1 MRLKGGNLWA
11 GYLTPYEKFVYA
23 VEVGQRY
30 LMENTTLGIPA
41 LIQSE
46 GKRCMPTTYAQH
58 LRVASGLHGFTN
70 QGTIFPSPIGL
81 AATFNEELVKQV
93 ANVTALEGE
102 ALGIN
107 HFFAPVLDLAREL
120 RWGRVE
126 ETFGEDP
133 FLTGEIGRA
142 FVTGMQSGKRRGA
155 GPNAI
160 ARAAATCKHFAAFGS
175 PQGGL

>member
-1 MRLKGGNLWA
+1 MQSRLDNATLWR
-11 GYLTPYEKFVYA
+11 TPPLVSLLLFSQKV
-23 VEVGQRY
+23 
-30 LMENTTLGIPA
+30 
-41 LIQSE
+41 
-46 GKRCMPTTYAQH
+46 
-58 LRVASGLHGFTN
+58 RVVLQTATRHSRSRPGLHGFTN